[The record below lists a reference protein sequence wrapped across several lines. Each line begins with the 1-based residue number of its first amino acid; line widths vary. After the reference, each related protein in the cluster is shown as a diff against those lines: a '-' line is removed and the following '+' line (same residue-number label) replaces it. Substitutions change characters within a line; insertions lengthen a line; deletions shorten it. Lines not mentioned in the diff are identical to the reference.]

1 MHASDKL
8 AGNLQRVLVDL
19 IDLHVQGKQAHW
31 NVLGHNFR
39 DLHLQLDEIVDEAR
53 EFSDTIAER
62 MRALYATPDGRSKT
76 VGATSSLDEFPEGEV
91 STHDVVDM
99 ITLRLYQTV
108 GTMRDVHD
116 EVDEEDPSTADILH
130 AIIDRLEQL
139 AWMVSAENR
148 EPRQKLSAATTSSN
162 AVSFA
167 EATGAQA

>member
-31 NVLGHNFR
+31 NILGHNFR

-91 STHDVVDM
+91 STHDAVDM
-99 ITLRLYQTV
+99 ITLRLYQV
-108 GTMRDVHD
+108 AGTIRTVHD
-116 EVDEEDPSTADILH
+116 EIDEEDPSTADILH

-148 EPRQKLSAATTSSN
+148 TPKQTLSAATTSSN
-162 AVSFA
+162 AESFA
-167 EATGAQA
+167 EATAGK